1 VLLAPY
7 EKLIDSGEP
16 IRYGA
21 LSNGTKDSWLK
32 IAAAVA
38 EGL

>member
-7 EKLIDSGEP
+7 ERLIDSGEP
-16 IRYGA
+16 IRYGMLTSA
-21 LSNGTKDSWLK
+21 SREAWLRV
-32 IAAAVA
+32 AAAVA